1 MDKKKFIIAFVV
13 VFVLLEIMGYL
24 INNVFLMSTYEA
36 NKAAFRPMQDIMSKM
51 WIMYITDIIWA
62 FFFVFFFVKGYEN
75 KGLGEGI
82 RFGVYMG
89 LFFCLV
95 NAYSA
100 YVVYPVQYSL
110 TFLSFVY
117 GLIEMIILG
126 IAISLIYKPSPAAAA
141 A

>member
-13 VFVLLEIMGYL
+13 VFVLLEIMSYL
-24 INNVFLMSTYEA
+24 VNNVFLMSAYEA
-36 NKAAFRPMQDIMSKM
+36 NKAAFRPMADMMSKM
-51 WIMYITDIIWA
+51 WVMYVTDLIWS
-62 FFFVFFFVKGYEN
+62 FFFVFFFIKGYEN

-89 LFFCLV
+89 LFFSLV

-100 YVVYPVQYSL
+100 YVVYPLPYSL
-110 TFLSFVY
+110 TFQWFVY

-126 IAISLIYKPSPAAAA
+126 IALSLIYKPKPAPAA
-141 A
+141 